1 MYSSIRIKKKTL
13 KELKQ
18 IRKKLEK
25 QLKTEQSLND
35 TIQELI
41 KAKKGE

>member
-41 KAKKGE
+41 KAKRGE